1 MLGFSSGSL
10 GVFPLPRLRHLLG
23 TPRWHPGG
31 VDPAPHLPQI
41 ARVTL
46 GTSHLPLWPQLDKPL
61 PDLAVVTFEASTA
74 LPSTTPCASA
84 AQREIVLLAFG
95 VGRALSSEGCVLFRS
110 V

>member
-10 GVFPLPRLRHLLG
+10 GVFPSPRLRHLVG
-23 TPRWHPGG
+23 TPGWQLGG

-74 LPSTTPCASA
+74 LPSTAPCAPAS
-84 AQREIVLLAFG
+84 QRRIVLLALG
-95 VGRALSSEGCVLFRS
+95 IRKALSSEGCVLFRS